1 MLLYI
6 AGISTFAGV
15 NVTEREKTRRELESL
30 VEEFCRSLQ
39 QIYEMLRKKH
49 RKELLELARQKRK
62 GRSTRNAERANIPM
76 ETFNSNN
83 QLLHIRSISSG
94 LN

>member
-1 MLLYI
+1 M

-15 NVTEREKTRRELESL
+15 NLREREKTRRQLESL
-30 VEEFCRSLQ
+30 VEDFRHSLQ
-39 QIYEMLRKKH
+39 KIYEMLRKKH

-62 GRSTRNAERANIPM
+62 GKITRNTERGNIPM
-76 ETFNSNN
+76 ETSSTNN
-83 QLLHIRSISSG
+83 QLLHVRYISSE